1 MEPYSTEP
9 VIIIEEVFPQ
19 DTNSY
24 GTLFGGRLMSL
35 MDKAAGIVC
44 SKFAHREFV
53 TISIDTLKFLRP
65 AHQGDLIEITSKVVF
80 TSTHSAACRVIAKRI
95 NKSDWKGEDICTG
108 YFFMVAIDGNGRP
121 VPIPQFTPQNE
132 AEELEWKT
140 ASEIR
145 NQLLKH
151 KKNRNSQD

>member
-1 MEPYSTEP
+1 MEPYSIEP

-65 AHQGDLIEITSKVVF
+65 AHQGDLIEITAKVVF

-108 YFFMVAIDGNGRP
+108 YFFMVAIDSQMRP
-121 VPIPQFTPQNE
+121 IPIPQFTPESEDDLKRWNE
-132 AEELEWKT
+132 AKSIREEM
-140 ASEIR
+140 IG
-145 NQLLKH
+145 
-151 KKNRNSQD
+151 

>member
-1 MEPYSTEP
+1 MEPFSIEP

-108 YFFMVAIDGNGRP
+108 YFFMVAIDSQMRP
-121 VPIPQFTPQNE
+121 IPIPQFTPDSDEEMKLWNE
-132 AEELEWKT
+132 AKSIREEMIK
-140 ASEIR
+140 
-145 NQLLKH
+145 
-151 KKNRNSQD
+151 

>member
-1 MEPYSTEP
+1 MEPYSIEP

-108 YFFMVAIDGNGRP
+108 YFFMVAIDSQMRP
-121 VPIPQFTPQNE
+121 IPIPQFTPDSDEEKKLWSE
-132 AEELEWKT
+132 AKSIREEMIK
-140 ASEIR
+140 
-145 NQLLKH
+145 
-151 KKNRNSQD
+151 

>member
-108 YFFMVAIDGNGRP
+108 YFFMVAIDSQMRP
-121 VPIPQFTPQNE
+121 IPIPQFTPDSDEEMKLWNE
-132 AEELEWKT
+132 AKSIREEMIK
-140 ASEIR
+140 
-145 NQLLKH
+145 
-151 KKNRNSQD
+151 

>member
-1 MEPYSTEP
+1 MEPFSTEP

-108 YFFMVAIDGNGRP
+108 YFFMVAIDSQMRP
-121 VPIPQFTPQNE
+121 IPIPQFTPTTDDEKKRWNE
-132 AEELEWKT
+132 AKSIREEMI
-140 ASEIR
+140 S
-145 NQLLKH
+145 
-151 KKNRNSQD
+151 

>member
-95 NKSDWKGEDICTG
+95 NKSDWKGEYICTG
-108 YFFMVAIDGNGRP
+108 YFFMVAIDSQMRP
-121 VPIPQFTPQNE
+121 IPIPQFTTESDEEMKLWNE
-132 AEELEWKT
+132 AKSIREEMIK
-140 ASEIR
+140 
-145 NQLLKH
+145 
-151 KKNRNSQD
+151 

>member
-1 MEPYSTEP
+1 MDPYSTEP
-9 VIIIEEVFPQ
+9 VVIIEEVFPQ

-65 AHQGDLIEITSKVVF
+65 AHQGDLIEITAKVVF

-108 YFFMVAIDGNGRP
+108 YFFMVAIDSQMRP
-121 VPIPQFTPQNE
+121 IPIPQYTPTTDDEKKRWNE
-132 AEELEWKT
+132 AKAIREEM
-140 ASEIR
+140 IR
-145 NQLLKH
+145 
-151 KKNRNSQD
+151 

>member
-108 YFFMVAIDGNGRP
+108 YFFMVAIDSQMRP
-121 VPIPQFTPQNE
+121 IPIPQFTPESDEEMKLWNE
-132 AEELEWKT
+132 AKSIREEMIK
-140 ASEIR
+140 
-145 NQLLKH
+145 
-151 KKNRNSQD
+151 

>member
-108 YFFMVAIDGNGRP
+108 YFFMVAIDSQMRP
-121 VPIPQFTPQNE
+121 IPIPQFTPDSDEERKLWSE
-132 AEELEWKT
+132 AKSIREEMIK
-140 ASEIR
+140 
-145 NQLLKH
+145 
-151 KKNRNSQD
+151 

>member
-1 MEPYSTEP
+1 MEPHSLEP
-9 VIIIEEVFPQ
+9 IKIIEEVFPQ

-65 AHQGDLIEITSKVVF
+65 ARQGDLIEITAKVVF
-80 TSTHSAACRVIAKRI
+80 TSTHSAACRVIAERI
-95 NKSDWKGEDICTG
+95 NKSDWKGEVICTG
-108 YFFMVAIDGNGRP
+108 YFFMVAIDSQMRP
-121 VPIPQFTPQNE
+121 IPIPQFTPSNDEEEKLWNE
-132 AEELEWKT
+132 AKSIREEM
-140 ASEIR
+140 IR
-145 NQLLKH
+145 
-151 KKNRNSQD
+151 

>member
-108 YFFMVAIDGNGRP
+108 YFFMVAIDSQMRP
-121 VPIPQFTPQNE
+121 IPIPQFTPDSDEDKKLWSE
-132 AEELEWKT
+132 AKSIREEMIK
-140 ASEIR
+140 
-145 NQLLKH
+145 
-151 KKNRNSQD
+151 

>member
-9 VIIIEEVFPQ
+9 VVIIEEVFPQ

-108 YFFMVAIDGNGRP
+108 YFFMVAIDSQMRP
-121 VPIPQFTPQNE
+121 IPIPQFTPTTDDEKKRWNE
-132 AEELEWKT
+132 AKSIREEMI
-140 ASEIR
+140 S
-145 NQLLKH
+145 
-151 KKNRNSQD
+151 

>member
-108 YFFMVAIDGNGRP
+108 YFFMVAIDSQMRP
-121 VPIPQFTPQNE
+121 IPIPQFTPDSDEEKKLWSE
-132 AEELEWKT
+132 AKSIREEMIK
-140 ASEIR
+140 
-145 NQLLKH
+145 
-151 KKNRNSQD
+151 